1 MPKMIKI
8 GEVRVLNHFDLSWT
22 EPAVTQ
28 PRKKAETAILTWALD
43 GSSVLEE
50 NWNLPPLEAEVVGG
64 VGAGAGR
71 GPNT

>member
-1 MPKMIKI
+1 MK
-8 GEVRVLNHFDLSWT
+8 RLWAT
-22 EPAVTQ
+22 E
-28 PRKKAETAILTWALD
+28 AETTILTWALD

-64 VGAGAGR
+64 TGAGAGR